1 MGMSAG
7 SLLAETSCRV
17 SGTFVPPGQ
26 LGSLANVPVRQ
37 SSSVQSNFE
46 FGTTTAQVDTIIF
59 QDVSLAAGAS
69 ATYDIYTGTDLKD
82 LNGNSAPYR
91 VLRYFSVSISE
102 GGDSSGVRVGG
113 AASNEFQAWFGNA
126 GDQSDVFPTGP
137 AFQQGDA
144 TGKSVGSSNKNI
156 KIANL
161 GRVETTA
168 RIILGGSIQ
177 SSGSPMGLGL
187 LFTYP

>member
-26 LGSLANVPVRQ
+26 LGDLANVPVRQ
-37 SSSVQSNFE
+37 SSSVQSTFD
-46 FGTTTAQVDTIIF
+46 FGTNTAQVDTLVF

-82 LNGNSAPYR
+82 VNGNSAPFR
-91 VLRYFSVSISE
+91 KLRYFSVSIPE
-102 GGDSSGVRVGG
+102 GGDSSGIRVGG
-113 AASNEFQAWFGNA
+113 AAANEFQAWFGNA

-137 AFQQGDA
+137 TFQQGDS
-144 TGKSVGSSNKNI
+144 TGKTVGSSNKNI

-161 GRVETTA
+161 GAVETTV
-168 RIILGGSIQ
+168 RVILGGSIQ
-177 SSGSPMGLGL
+177 SAGSPMGML
-187 LFTYP
+187 LTLTYP